1 MIDSV
6 IHSEI
11 SKTRMYSNEIA
22 EKFTMTDFL
31 LLILIS
37 VIPNPSNNNY
47 YNIIYNYDNYNTNN
61 YSQCVNPAVLLVE
74 INKKY

>member
-1 MIDSV
+1 MIDFV

-22 EKFTMTDFL
+22 EKFTMTDSL

-47 YNIIYNYDNYNTNN
+47 YNIIYNYDNYNTKN
-61 YSQCVNPAVLLVE
+61 YTQCVNPAVLLVA

>member
-1 MIDSV
+1 MIDFV

-22 EKFTMTDFL
+22 EKFTMTDSL

-47 YNIIYNYDNYNTNN
+47 YII
-61 YSQCVNPAVLLVE
+61 
-74 INKKY
+74 

>member
-47 YNIIYNYDNYNTNN
+47 YIIMITITPTITHNV
-61 YSQCVNPAVLLVE
+61 SILLF
-74 INKKY
+74 Y

>member
-22 EKFTMTDFL
+22 EKFTMTDSL

-37 VIPNPSNNNY
+37 VIPNTSNNNY
-47 YNIIYNYDNYNTNN
+47 CNIILHVYNYDNYNTK
-61 YSQCVNPAVLLVE
+61 QCVNPAVLLVV